1 MEMNFRV
8 IMQLTAFLLAIG
20 IIYNLLSSWDRKESA
35 TLVWITGIIMVLTFI
50 VYQVV
55 ALFRAQ
61 RRRLPHR
68 NRPVPRPHG
77 GRPQRQQH

>member
-1 MEMNFRV
+1 MNFRI

-55 ALFRAQ
+55 ALFRAIQ
-61 RRRLPHR
+61 TLMHF
-68 NRPVPRPHG
+68 
-77 GRPQRQQH
+77 

>member
-1 MEMNFRV
+1 MNFRV

-20 IIYNLLSSWDRKESA
+20 IIYNLLSNWERKESA

-55 ALFRAQ
+55 ALFRAIQ
-61 RRRLPHR
+61 TLM
-68 NRPVPRPHG
+68 
-77 GRPQRQQH
+77 QF

>member
-35 TLVWITGIIMVLTFI
+35 SLVWVTGIIMVLTFI

-55 ALFRAQ
+55 ALFRAIQ
-61 RRRLPHR
+61 TLMHF
-68 NRPVPRPHG
+68 
-77 GRPQRQQH
+77 

>member
-55 ALFRAQ
+55 ALFRAIQ
-61 RRRLPHR
+61 TLMHF
-68 NRPVPRPHG
+68 
-77 GRPQRQQH
+77 

>member
-1 MEMNFRV
+1 MEMNFRI

-55 ALFRAQ
+55 ALFRAIQ
-61 RRRLPHR
+61 TLMHF
-68 NRPVPRPHG
+68 
-77 GRPQRQQH
+77 